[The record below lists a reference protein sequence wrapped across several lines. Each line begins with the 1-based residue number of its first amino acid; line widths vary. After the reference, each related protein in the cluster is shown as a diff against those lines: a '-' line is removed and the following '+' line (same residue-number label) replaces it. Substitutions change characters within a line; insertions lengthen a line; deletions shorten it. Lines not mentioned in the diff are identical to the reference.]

1 MSSASCS
8 SSSLKVHRLEENGYI
23 GVVPKRGT
31 QYAAGLDL
39 FSPIDAVI
47 FPSDRML
54 IKLNISIELPV
65 GTFGHI
71 LPRSGL
77 ALKNGI
83 HVGAGVIDSDYRGN
97 VGVLLFNLSDQ
108 PFNIFKGDRIA
119 QLVVQKYEMIEPEE
133 VVDMVDMSTTERGNG
148 GFGSTGN

>member
-1 MSSASCS
+1 MSSPS
-8 SSSLKVHRLEENGYI
+8 SSTCSESLKVICLQENGYV

-31 QYAAGLDL
+31 PYAAGLDL

-47 FPSDRML
+47 FPSERML

-97 VGVLLFNLSDQ
+97 LGVLLFNLSDQ
-108 PFNIFKGDRIA
+108 PFNIFKGDRIG

-133 VVDMVDMSTTERGNG
+133 VSNMSSTERGQG

>member
-1 MSSASCS
+1 M
-8 SSSLKVHRLEENGYI
+8 SSLKVIRLENNSYI
-23 GVVPKRGT
+23 PKRGT
-31 QYAAGLDL
+31 EHSAGLDL
-39 FSPIDAVI
+39 FSPIDTTI
-47 FPSDRML
+47 LPSERML
-54 IKLNISIELPV
+54 VKLNISIELPH

-83 HVGAGVIDSDYRGN
+83 HIGAGVIDSDYRGN

-108 PFNIFKGDRIA
+108 PFNIVKGDRIA
-119 QLVVQKYEMIEPEE
+119 QMLIQNYVILEPEE
-133 VVDMVDMSTTERGNG
+133 VSTFMSSTERGVG

>member
-1 MSSASCS
+1 MTP
-8 SSSLKVHRLEENGYI
+8 LKVTRIEDGYL
-23 GVVPKRGT
+23 PKRGT
-31 QYAAGLDL
+31 EYSAGLDL
-39 FSPIDAVI
+39 FSPIDTVVM
-47 FPSDRML
+47 PSQRLL

-83 HVGAGVIDSDYRGN
+83 HIGAGVIDCDYRGN
-97 VGVLLFNLSDQ
+97 VGVLLFNLSDK
-108 PFNIFKGDRIA
+108 PFTIVRGDRIA
-119 QLVVQKYEMIEPEE
+119 QLVIQKYEICEPEE
-133 VVDMVDMSTTERGNG
+133 VLNESLSVTERGVG